1 MMNAK
6 VNKGATVNNNIVTVK
21 VPVGI
26 PASGKSTWA
35 AAQVAEEGCV
45 IHSSDAIRAEL
56 KLGYAKE
63 DHQKVFQ
70 EMRDRTIASL
80 KKGES
85 VVYDATNISE
95 WARSEV
101 YKTVKAVRRITGIQ
115 VEIELYYFDTP
126 VDICIERNSHRE
138 GAACV
143 PVDCINRMAAN
154 IVPPTEEE
162 LLKNGVSDIAI
173 IETVK
178 YEKEDKT
185 MVAKVIGTVKNVAG
199 VVADKAK
206 EGTIMGAQKV
216 AGVAKKVADV
226 VAKEDKTM
234 ETKKTEVK
242 NVTVDEKMT
251 KAQLADELRKTGI
264 DLGAS
269 VVKNI
274 KKAELIAML
283 KHELEAIAAEEAKEI
298 VKPGDGLMAQSTKFA
313 KVVAK
318 NLGVDV
324 SEETV
329 VVGDMTTDKKPVN
342 STEMGDKEAVDK
354 ISINEKV
361 LIQGLVNV
369 WVYQTVNKWNGWK
382 SLFFKSTR
390 GDYVGKYIAS
400 SKSLTRVTGDVI
412 TKLLGEQENN
422 LDNIHDTWT
431 RVAKAGMCS
440 YDGKFVSIDTD
451 QWALCVKNYNAIQ
464 AATKAAGKA
473 SVSEYLIGYLK

>member
-1 MMNAK
+1 MTNAK
-6 VNKGATVNNNIVTVK
+6 GINNGVTNNIVTVK

-63 DHQKVFQ
+63 DHQKVFST
-70 EMRDRTIASL
+70 MRERTIASL
-80 KKGES
+80 KRGQN

-101 YKTVKAVRRITGIQ
+101 YKTVKAVRRITGIN
-115 VEIELYYFDTP
+115 VEIEIYYFDTP
-126 VDICIERNSHRE
+126 IDVCIERNSHRE

-154 IVPPTEEE
+154 LIPPTEEE
-162 LLKNGVSDIAI
+162 LLKNGVADIAV

-185 MVAKVIGTVKNVAG
+185 MKKVANVVTGVAKIIST
-199 VVADKAK
+199 KAK
-206 EGTIMGAQKV
+206 EVGTMGVNGVTKVAKKVTDKATGMVKEDNTMNKV
-216 AGVAKKVADV
+216 AGVAKN
-226 VAKEDKTM
+226 
-234 ETKKTEVK
+234 

-283 KHELEAIAAEEAKEI
+283 KHELEAIAAEEA
-298 VKPGDGLMAQSTKFA
+298 VKPGDGLMVQSTKFA
-313 KVVAK
+313 KVVAE
-318 NLGVDV
+318 NLGV
-324 SEETV
+324 ETV

-342 STEMGDKEAVDK
+342 SAEMGDKEAVDK
-354 ISINEKV
+354 ISIGEKV

-382 SLFFKSTR
+382 SLFFKATR
-390 GDYVGKYIAS
+390 GDYAGKYIAS
-400 SKSLTRVTGDVI
+400 SKSLTKVTGDVI
-412 TKLLGEQENN
+412 TKLFGEQKNN
-422 LDNIHDTWT
+422 LDNIHTTWT
-431 RVAKAGMCS
+431 CAAKAGMCS
-440 YDGKFVSIDTD
+440 YDGKFVSIDAD
-451 QWALCVKNYNAIQ
+451 QWKLCVKNYNAVQ

-473 SVSEYLIGYLK
+473 SVSEYLKGFLK

>member
-6 VNKGATVNNNIVTVK
+6 VNKGATNNIVVTVK

-70 EMRDRTIASL
+70 EMRERTIASL
-80 KKGES
+80 KRGQN

-126 VDICIERNSHRE
+126 VDVCIERNSHRE

-143 PVDCINRMAAN
+143 PVDCIERMAAN
-154 IVPPTEEE
+154 LVPPTEEE
-162 LLKNGVSDIAI
+162 LLKNGVADIAI
-173 IETVK
+173 IETIK

-199 VVADKAK
+199 VVA

-216 AGVAKKVADV
+216 AKKVADV
-226 VAKEDKTM
+226 VSKEDKTM
-234 ETKKTEVK
+234 ETKKTEAK
-242 NVTVDEKMT
+242 NNVTVDEKMT
-251 KAQLADELRKTGI
+251 KAQLADELRKIGI

-283 KHELEAIAAEEAKEI
+283 KHELEAIAAEEEI
-298 VKPGDGLMAQSTKFA
+298 VKPGDGLMVQSTKFA
-313 KVVAK
+313 KVVAE
-318 NLGVDV
+318 NLGV
-324 SEETV
+324 ETV

-440 YDGKFVSIDTD
+440 YDGKFVSIDAD

>member
-1 MMNAK
+1 
-6 VNKGATVNNNIVTVK
+6 
-21 VPVGI
+21 
-26 PASGKSTWA
+26 
-35 AAQVAEEGCV
+35 
-45 IHSSDAIRAEL
+45 
-56 KLGYAKE
+56 
-63 DHQKVFQ
+63 
-70 EMRDRTIASL
+70 
-80 KKGES
+80 
-85 VVYDATNISE
+85 
-95 WARSEV
+95 
-101 YKTVKAVRRITGIQ
+101 
-115 VEIELYYFDTP
+115 
-126 VDICIERNSHRE
+126 
-138 GAACV
+138 
-143 PVDCINRMAAN
+143 
-154 IVPPTEEE
+154 
-162 LLKNGVSDIAI
+162 
-173 IETVK
+173 
-178 YEKEDKT
+178 
-185 MVAKVIGTVKNVAG
+185 
-199 VVADKAK
+199 
-206 EGTIMGAQKV
+206 
-216 AGVAKKVADV
+216 
-226 VAKEDKTM
+226 M
-234 ETKKTEVK
+234 ETKSVVED
-242 NVTVDEKMT
+242 VTFDEKMT

-283 KHELEAIAAEEAKEI
+283 KHELEAIAAEE
-298 VKPGDGLMAQSTKFA
+298 
-313 KVVAK
+313 
-318 NLGVDV
+318 
-324 SEETV
+324 TV

-342 STEMGDKEAVDK
+342 SAEMGDKEAVDK

-440 YDGKFVSIDTD
+440 YDGKFVSIDGD